1 MRPWRGAPL
10 VLASTLLANGCA
22 GPAQVGEGHRG
33 AATKAAVELPTAVT
47 GANTSA
53 GAAAKPATS
62 APPLRPPPARGTSTT
77 SVILNSQPTVT
88 LAAPPARTPGV
99 DMTNPVS
106 VARAA
111 LTALWTVNAAADKS
125 PYAAELR
132 ATAYMTS
139 AYAAEIRATPPVAAA
154 GAQWQAWVAHHVV
167 TTVTLVAEHDWGAP
181 PSTPTS
187 GLPAVRGNRHAARRP
202 WLDGYAEQADR
213 VRGVDRGA
221 ALVALVGVMD

>member
-22 GPAQVGEGHRG
+22 GPAEVGEGHRG

-53 GAAAKPATS
+53 DAAAKPATS

-99 DMTNPVS
+99 DMTNPAS

-111 LTALWTVNAAADKS
+111 LTALWTVDAAADKS

-139 AYAAEIRATPPVAAA
+139 AVRGRDPSHSPSRRGRRPVAGLGRSPCGHDGDAA
-154 GAQWQAWVAHHVV
+154 GRERLGRSPIDPDQRP
-167 TTVTLVAEHDWGAP
+167 TC
-181 PSTPTS
+181 ST
-187 GLPAVRGNRHAARRP
+187 R
-202 WLDGYAEQADR
+202 
-213 VRGVDRGA
+213 
-221 ALVALVGVMD
+221 